1 MGGVPFPFTFMRF
14 RRRVLGSVEFKNA
27 ARLADALGIF
37 RNTVGD
43 LLSML
48 NKPVKEIE
56 RLLFEVK

>member
-1 MGGVPFPFTFMRF
+1 MRF
-14 RRRVLGSVEFKNA
+14 RRRVLGSGEFKNA
-27 ARLADALGIF
+27 ARLADALGLF